1 MPLPLLPKV
10 FPTPDAF
17 VELALI
23 GSIAGRADASLRPVV
38 VDEALRQFWSA
49 NRKLQNQWIH
59 ELRSATGQLSD
70 SAADNF
76 ERIALELFLTELLT
90 RVWATNWTISDRL
103 LGRRDVERVM
113 SNSLQGLSRVRRD
126 VLLLMVRNWR
136 GPAED
141 CVSRLDR
148 FRRRS
153 ERWADLLI
161 ASPAAEHDVW
171 DFAVEI
177 DRARDFGEE
186 DWSRRAGAANPVSL
200 LVSAGLRV
208 MFGTSWPRGCCT
220 SEPFAELLS
229 AIPVTLP
236 PQAFAADGSLRP
248 VWDWEG

>member
-1 MPLPLLPKV
+1 MPQSVHSKV
-10 FPTPDAF
+10 VPNPDAF

-23 GSIAGRADASLRPVV
+23 GSVAGRADAALRPVIG
-38 VDEALRQFWSA
+38 DLSLRQFWNA
-49 NRKLQNQWIH
+49 NRTLQHHWIN
-59 ELRSATGQLSD
+59 ELRSVTGRLSEKTGD
-70 SAADNF
+70 GF
-76 ERIALELFLTELLT
+76 ERITLEIFLTDLIT

-103 LGRRDVERVM
+103 LGQRDVERVM
-113 SNSLQGLSRVRRD
+113 LNSLQGLSRVRRE

-136 GPAED
+136 GPGEER
-141 CVSRLDR
+141 VSRLDR

-161 ASPAAEHDVW
+161 ASPAAEHGVW

-208 MFGTSWPRGCCT
+208 MFGTPWPRGCCV
-220 SEPFAELLS
+220 SEPFGDLLS
-229 AIPVTLP
+229 AIPATLP

-248 VWDWEG
+248 VWDWE